1 MPPVP
6 CEGKFSRKGIATIR
20 ASRFNQEH
28 SRKDDMMIK
37 AIGDKAWLGLLIGGL
52 MVLSNLQAQEADP
65 PAEEEKAPEVSI
77 FPDKNLEDVVRQSVY
92 EKRNTDKPITAED
105 VVDVST
111 IKGRGKEIR
120 DLSGLEHCKS
130 LALLDLANN
139 QITDISQIA
148 GLKRLQSLDL
158 SNNDISDIG
167 VLATVPAL
175 QYIELSH
182 NKVKDLRPLAG
193 LKNMSALYLGY
204 NQIEYIYPILG
215 LPKLASLHLS
225 VNRITSIEGIG
236 QLKWLS
242 SLSLDGNQIY
252 DLIPLDGLQNLNF
265 LFLEYNQIQ
274 DISPLISMARSD
286 QEGERRFAPFLKL
299 YLKGN
304 RVRKSQIEKLK
315 EYGVRIQY

>member
-1 MPPVP
+1 M
-6 CEGKFSRKGIATIR
+6 
-20 ASRFNQEH
+20 
-28 SRKDDMMIK
+28 
-37 AIGDKAWLGLLIGGL
+37 
-52 MVLSNLQAQEADP
+52 
-65 PAEEEKAPEVSI
+65 
-77 FPDKNLEDVVRQSVY
+77 RQSVY
-92 EKRNTDKPITAED
+92 EKKQQHGQADHRRGCGRRLHHQGPGKRNQGPLRSRALRE
-105 VVDVST
+105 
-111 IKGRGKEIR
+111 
-120 DLSGLEHCKS
+120 

-139 QITDISQIA
+139 PDADIS
-148 GLKRLQSLDL
+148 RSLASKGSSL
-158 SNNDISDIG
+158 WTFPIMTSPI
-167 VLATVPAL
+167 LAYTKTVPAL
-175 QYIELSH
+175 QYIKVIH
-182 NKVKDLRPLAG
+182 NKVKDLRPLAE

-252 DLIPLDGLQNLNF
+252 DLATLDGHQNLNF

>member
-1 MPPVP
+1 M
-6 CEGKFSRKGIATIR
+6 TIKTIGYQ
-20 ASRFNQEH
+20 AW
-28 SRKDDMMIK
+28 MMLL
-37 AIGDKAWLGLLIGGL
+37 LGSILGAAHLK
-52 MVLSNLQAQEADP
+52 AQETEA
-65 PAEEEKAPEVSI
+65 PAQEEQAPEVSI
-77 FPDKNLEDVVRQSVY
+77 FPDKQLEEVVRQSVY

-111 IKGRGKEIR
+111 IKGRGKQIR

-139 QITDISQIA
+139 QITDITQLT

-167 VLATVPAL
+167 SLAEVPAL

-182 NKVKDLRPLAG
+182 NKVQDLRPLAG

-204 NQIEYIYPILG
+204 NQIQYIYPLLN

-225 VNRITSIEGIG
+225 VNQIQSIEGIN

-252 DLIPLDGLQNLNF
+252 DLVPLDGLQQLNF
-265 LFLEYNQIQ
+265 LFLEYNQVQ
-274 DISPLISMARSD
+274 DISPLISMARAD
-286 QEGERRFAPFLKL
+286 QEGEKRFAPFLKL

-304 RVRKSQIEKLK
+304 RIRKSQVEKLK

>member
-1 MPPVP
+1 M
-6 CEGKFSRKGIATIR
+6 
-20 ASRFNQEH
+20 
-28 SRKDDMMIK
+28 
-37 AIGDKAWLGLLIGGL
+37 
-52 MVLSNLQAQEADP
+52 
-65 PAEEEKAPEVSI
+65 
-77 FPDKNLEDVVRQSVY
+77 
-92 EKRNTDKPITAED
+92 
-105 VVDVST
+105 
-111 IKGRGKEIR
+111 
-120 DLSGLEHCKS
+120 
-130 LALLDLANN
+130 
-139 QITDISQIA
+139 
-148 GLKRLQSLDL
+148 DL

-167 VLATVPAL
+167 VLETVPAL

-286 QEGERRFAPFLKL
+286 QEGERRFALLKL

-315 EYGVRIQY
+315 EYGVRIPILGNGRPSDEGHRMKRRWIQGRLIPRSSSRTALVRAPFFLFKGLPAIMHPKPVERVSMNRLLKDIIDLSRNGFDRSPLSLIKQGISSPYSICH